1 MSNMLVIGLLGGA
14 VLLVVILIFTFLMNR
29 SRKVDLDSVP
39 EGETPEWIHSSI
51 PEETKQATLA
61 DQEGITLFDHDPGED
76 LAAPFAEQIE
86 DILRNQLQADPALR
100 PYDVDFGTAPDG
112 GIEFHIRGETY
123 TSIDQIPYEE
133 IRAAI
138 KKAIAKY
145 NQEG

>member
-1 MSNMLVIGLLGGA
+1 MSNMLVIGLLGVA

-86 DILRNQLQADPALR
+86 DILRNQLQVDPALR

-123 TSIDQIPYEE
+123 AAIDQIPYEE

>member
-29 SRKVDLDSVP
+29 SQKVDLDSVP

-51 PEETKQATLA
+51 PEETKQAILA

-123 TSIDQIPYEE
+123 TAIDQIPYEE